1 MTHFHE
7 SWKGAPKIYLNVN
20 TQVRFPQMKS
30 KEQIIVGK
38 LFFFFSIRGEFVRIL
53 LNSVYTSN
61 SFAIF
66 LRQNVFLNEP
76 PLILRKDEHE

>member
-7 SWKGAPKIYLNVN
+7 SLKGAPKIYLNVN

-30 KEQIIVGK
+30 EQQIIVGK
-38 LFFFFSIRGEFVRIL
+38 LFFFSIRGEFVRIL
-53 LNSVYTSN
+53 LNSVHISN

-66 LRQNVFLNEP
+66 LWQKVFLNEP

>member
-7 SWKGAPKIYLNVN
+7 SWEGAPKIYLNVN

-38 LFFFFSIRGEFVRIL
+38 LFFFSIRGEFVRIL
-53 LNSVYTSN
+53 LNSVHIRN
-61 SFAIF
+61 PFAIF
-66 LRQNVFLNEP
+66 RQKVFLNEP

>member
-7 SWKGAPKIYLNVN
+7 SWKGVPKIYLNVN

-30 KEQIIVGK
+30 KEQIFVGK
-38 LFFFFSIRGEFVRIL
+38 LFFFSIRGEFVRIL
-53 LNSVYTSN
+53 LNSVHASN

-66 LRQNVFLNEP
+66 LRQKVFLNEP

>member
-30 KEQIIVGK
+30 EQQIIVGK
-38 LFFFFSIRGEFVRIL
+38 LFFFSIRGEFVRIL
-53 LNSVYTSN
+53 LNSVHTSN
-61 SFAIF
+61 SVAIF
-66 LRQNVFLNEP
+66 LRQKVFLNEP

>member
-30 KEQIIVGK
+30 EQQIIVGK
-38 LFFFFSIRGEFVRIL
+38 LFFFSIRGEFVRIL
-53 LNSVYTSN
+53 LNSVHKSN
-61 SFAIF
+61 SVAIF
-66 LRQNVFLNEP
+66 LRQKVFLNEP

>member
-7 SWKGAPKIYLNVN
+7 SWKGVPKIYLNVN

-38 LFFFFSIRGEFVRIL
+38 LCFFSIRGEFVRIL
-53 LNSVYTSN
+53 LNSVHTSN

-66 LRQNVFLNEP
+66 LRQKVFLNEP